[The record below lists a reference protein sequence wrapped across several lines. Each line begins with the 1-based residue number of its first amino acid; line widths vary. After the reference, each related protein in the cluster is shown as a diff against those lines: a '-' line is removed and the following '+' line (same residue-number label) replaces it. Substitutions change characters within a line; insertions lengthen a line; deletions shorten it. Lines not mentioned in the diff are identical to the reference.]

1 MDGRGVRQGLDG
13 PTLSRPAPSW
23 SAQQLRDGAL
33 AVLARNNVGG
43 WTKPAPRLYPH
54 QWSWDAAFIA
64 IGLAHHDPDRA
75 LREIE
80 HLFSAQWRDG
90 RVPHIV
96 FDPNAPDYRPGP
108 DLWASS
114 AVSDLAPRT
123 VATSGIIQPPVHA
136 IAVWRLLEVAPSD
149 ALRVR
154 VRALY
159 PKLLAWHRYL
169 AEKRDPEGSGLIT
182 IYHPWEGTDNS
193 PRWDAALARIPIGA
207 IPAYARTDVS
217 VVSADERPSTAEY
230 DRYIWLVALLR
241 DAGYDDATIQ
251 RTHPFLIKDVQK
263 SAVFSA
269 ACRSLERIA
278 ELVGAPKD
286 ERSQIAGWGER
297 SRRAVESSWDEALGL
312 ALDRDLVAGTPVR
325 VATSAGLCT
334 LLLPDVDTAIADR
347 TERVLF
353 GPDFAGA
360 AGLAFPVILSTA
372 RSSPEFRP
380 RAYWR
385 GPAWPLSNWL
395 LWWGMTQRGSDA
407 SAARLRAPNLA
418 LLSRP
423 DAHFAEYFEPFTA
436 EPLGSLDQSWT
447 AAVALDWL
455 ASQPEADSERTA

>member
-1 MDGRGVRQGLDG
+1 M
-13 PTLSRPAPSW
+13 
-23 SAQQLRDGAL
+23 
-33 AVLARNNVGG
+33 AVLARNDVGG

-54 QWSWDAAFIA
+54 QWSWDTAFIA
-64 IGLAHHDPDRA
+64 IGLAHTEPGRA
-75 LREIE
+75 LGELE

-96 FDPNAPDYRPGP
+96 FDPNARDYRPGP
-108 DLWASS
+108 DLWASA
-114 AVSDLAPRT
+114 AVSELAPRT

-136 IAVWRLLEVAPSD
+136 IAVWRLLEIASSETIRARVA
-149 ALRVR
+149 V
-154 VRALY
+154 LY

-169 AEKRDPEGSGLIT
+169 AERRDPESSGLIT

-193 PRWDAALARIPIGA
+193 PRWDAALARIPVGA
-207 IPAYARTDVS
+207 IPPYARTDVR
-217 VVSADERPSTAEY
+217 VVSSDERPTTAEY
-230 DRYIWLVALLR
+230 DRYVWLVALLR
-241 DAGYDDATIQ
+241 DAGYDDIKMQ

-263 SAVFSA
+263 SAIFSA

-278 ELVGAPKD
+278 EVVGAPVE
-286 ERSQIAGWGER
+286 ERSEIRRWRER
-297 SRRAVESSWDEALGL
+297 SARAVQGSWDDELGL
-312 ALDRDLVAGTPVR
+312 ALDTDLRAGKPVR
-325 VATSAGLCT
+325 VATSAGLCS
-334 LLLPDVDTAIADR
+334 LLVPDIDRAIAER
-347 TERVLF
+347 TEQTLF

-360 AGLAFPVILSTA
+360 PGLAFPVVLSTA

-395 LWWGMTQRGSDA
+395 LWWGMTQRGSNA
-407 SAARLRAPNLA
+407 SGARLRAPNLA

-436 EPLGSLDQSWT
+436 EPLGSFDQSWT

-455 ASQPEADSERTA
+455 ASEAISG

>member
-1 MDGRGVRQGLDG
+1 M
-13 PTLSRPAPSW
+13 
-23 SAQQLRDGAL
+23 
-33 AVLARNNVGG
+33 
-43 WTKPAPRLYPH
+43 
-54 QWSWDAAFIA
+54 
-64 IGLAHHDPDRA
+64 
-75 LREIE
+75 
-80 HLFSAQWRDG
+80 
-90 RVPHIV
+90 PHIV
-96 FDPNAPDYRPGP
+96 FDPNARDYRPGP

-114 AVSDLAPRT
+114 AVSELAPRT

-136 IAVWRLLEVAPSD
+136 IAVWRLLEVASSE
-149 ALRVR
+149 AIRSRVA
-154 VRALY
+154 ALY

-169 AEKRDPEGSGLIT
+169 AGRRDPEGSGLIT

-193 PRWDAALARIPIGA
+193 PRWDAALARVAVGA
-207 IPAYARTDVS
+207 IPPYARTDVS
-217 VVSADERPSTAEY
+217 LVSADERPTAAEY
-230 DRYIWLVALLR
+230 DRYVWLVKLLR

-278 ELVGAPKD
+278 ELVGAPLE
-286 ERSQIAGWGER
+286 ERSQIATWCER
-297 SRRAVESSWDEALGL
+297 SGRAVQNSWDETLGL
-312 ALDRDLVAGTPVR
+312 ALDTDLRSEKPIR

-334 LLLPDVDTAIADR
+334 LLVPDIDPAIAAR
-347 TERVLF
+347 TEQTLF

-360 AGLAFPVILSTA
+360 AGLAFPVVLSTA

-385 GPAWPLSNWL
+385 GPAWPVSNWL
-395 LWWGMTQRGSDA
+395 LWWGMTRRGSDA
-407 SAARLRAPNLA
+407 AATRLRAPNLA

-455 ASQPEADSERTA
+455 ASEAVY

>member
-1 MDGRGVRQGLDG
+1 M
-13 PTLSRPAPSW
+13 
-23 SAQQLRDGAL
+23 
-33 AVLARNNVGG
+33 AVLARNDVGG

-54 QWSWDAAFIA
+54 QWSWDTAFIA
-64 IGLAHHDPDRA
+64 IGLAHTEPGRA
-75 LREIE
+75 LGELE
-80 HLFSAQWRDG
+80 HLFSAQWGDG

-96 FDPNAPDYRPGP
+96 FDPNARDYRPGP
-108 DLWASS
+108 DLWASA
-114 AVSDLAPRT
+114 AVSELAPRA

-136 IAVWRLLEVAPSD
+136 IAVWRLLEVASSE
-149 ALRVR
+149 AIRVR
-154 VRALY
+154 VAVLY

-169 AEKRDPEGSGLIT
+169 AERRDPEGSGLIT

-193 PRWDAALARIPIGA
+193 PRWDAALARIPVGA
-207 IPAYARTDVS
+207 IPPYARTDVS
-217 VVSADERPSTAEY
+217 VVSADERPTTAEY
-230 DRYIWLVALLR
+230 DRYVWLVALLR
-241 DAGYDDATIQ
+241 DAGYDDVKIQ

-278 ELVGAPKD
+278 EVVGAPGE
-286 ERSQIAGWGER
+286 ERSEIARWRER
-297 SRRAVESSWDEALGL
+297 SARAVQGSWDDELGL
-312 ALDRDLVAGTPVR
+312 ALDTDLRAGKPIR
-325 VATSAGLCT
+325 VATSAGLCS
-334 LLLPDVDTAIADR
+334 LLVPDIDRAIAER
-347 TERVLF
+347 TEQTLF

-360 AGLAFPVILSTA
+360 AGLAFPVVLSTA

-385 GPAWPLSNWL
+385 GPAWPVINWL
-395 LWWGMTQRGSDA
+395 LWWGLTQRGSDG

-455 ASQPEADSERTA
+455 ATQEASD

>member
-1 MDGRGVRQGLDG
+1 
-13 PTLSRPAPSW
+13 
-23 SAQQLRDGAL
+23 
-33 AVLARNNVGG
+33 
-43 WTKPAPRLYPH
+43 
-54 QWSWDAAFIA
+54 
-64 IGLAHHDPDRA
+64 
-75 LREIE
+75 
-80 HLFSAQWRDG
+80 
-90 RVPHIV
+90 VPHIV

-108 DLWASS
+108 DLWASA

-136 IAVWRLLEVAPSD
+136 IAVWRLLEVAPRD
-149 ALRVR
+149 AIRSRVA
-154 VRALY
+154 ALY

-169 AEKRDPEGSGLIT
+169 AERRDPEGSGLIT

-193 PRWDAALARIPIGA
+193 PRWDAALARITVGA
-207 IPAYARTDVS
+207 ISPYGRTDVS
-217 VVSADERPSTAEY
+217 VVSADERPTSAEY
-230 DRYIWLVALLR
+230 DRYIWLVSLLR

-251 RTHPFLIKDVQK
+251 KTHPFLIKDVQK

-278 ELVGAPKD
+278 EFVGAPKK
-286 ERSQIAGWGER
+286 ERSEIAGWRER
-297 SRRAVESSWDEALGL
+297 SGRAVQTSWDGALGL
-312 ALDRDLVAGTPVR
+312 ALDTDLRSGTPVR

-334 LLLPDVDTAIADR
+334 LLVPDVDPQIAER
-347 TERVLF
+347 TEQTLF

-360 AGLAFPVILSTA
+360 PDIAFPVILSTA

-395 LWWGMTQRGSDA
+395 LWWGMTQQGSDA

-423 DAHFAEYFEPFTA
+423 DAQFAEYFEPFTA

-447 AAVALDWL
+447 AAVALDWV
-455 ASQPEADSERTA
+455 ASEAISD